1 MSAMLSLKLRIVEA
15 PNGLICWKLSFHECA
30 VLSQVDEEYIPM
42 VEFLDGIHAERMQD
56 PN

>member
-1 MSAMLSLKLRIVEA
+1 MSATLSLKLRIVEA
-15 PNGLICWKLSFHECA
+15 PNGLICRKLSFHERA

-42 VEFLDGIHAERMQD
+42 VEFLDGIRAERMQD

>member
-15 PNGLICWKLSFHECA
+15 PNGLICWKLSFHERA

-42 VEFLDGIHAERMQD
+42 VEFLDSIRAERMQD